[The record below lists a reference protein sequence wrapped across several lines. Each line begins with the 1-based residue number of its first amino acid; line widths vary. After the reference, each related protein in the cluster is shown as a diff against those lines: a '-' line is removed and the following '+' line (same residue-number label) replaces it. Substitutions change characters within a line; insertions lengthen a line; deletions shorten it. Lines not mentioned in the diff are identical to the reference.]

1 MKKTK
6 IILDVNDLT
15 QRQKDLIEFL
25 EDGQHRTIYEVVAFV
40 DGYEFSNNPKAHD
53 PCPAVCTDIHTINNS
68 NYEKIIV
75 IDNFTY
81 YIATEQEAKDYLN
94 KLQDSLIPRLVRYWN
109 IKKKTE
115 NDGQAQFDFRDEQ
128 AIIDYVSRYL

>member
-6 IILDVNDLT
+6 IILDEKDLT
-15 QRQKDLIEFL
+15 ERQKELIEFL
-25 EDGQHRTIYEVVAFV
+25 SDGEKRTIYEVVAFV
-40 DGYEFSNNPKAHD
+40 DGYEFSTNKNAHD

-81 YIATEQEAKDYLN
+81 YIATEQEAKDYLE
-94 KLQDSLIPRLVRYWN
+94 KLKSSLVPKLVRYWN

-115 NDGQAQFDFRDEQ
+115 NNGQAQYDIRDEE
-128 AIIDYVSRYL
+128 AIINYVSRYL